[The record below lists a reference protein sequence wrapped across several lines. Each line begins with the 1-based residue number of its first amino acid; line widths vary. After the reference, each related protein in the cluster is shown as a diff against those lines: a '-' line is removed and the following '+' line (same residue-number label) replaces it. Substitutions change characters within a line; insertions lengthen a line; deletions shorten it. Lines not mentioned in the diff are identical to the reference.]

1 MKILVRKTVQGLLAP
16 TDEAGAEALRK
27 WKAGDELWCEFRKP
41 RFPKHHKL
49 YFALLNIVYENQER
63 YTSFE
68 MFRKAVQVAAGHFDM
83 IYTVNGEGVVS
94 TKSIDY
100 SSLDQVEF
108 DRVFGEVMRV
118 CLDNFMEGTDEAELR
133 AEVERHAA

>member
-1 MKILVRKTVQGLLAP
+1 MKVLVRKTVQGLLAP
-16 TDEAGAEALRK
+16 TDEAGAEALKK
-27 WKAGDELWCEFRKP
+27 WKAGDELWCEFRLA
-41 RFPKHHKL
+41 RFPRHHKL
-49 YFALLNIVYENQER
+49 YFALLTIVYENQER

-118 CLDNFMEGTDEAELR
+118 CLDNFMEGVDEAELR